1 MRIVLGVARASLD
14 STALQQQETEISACA
29 YGAWEGSRST
39 DIQACDRM
47 SDAAPSR
54 PVHNWRPT
62 PHTHQSQAT
71 GSRRAALRCGGAG
84 SRTMTGPTQA

>member
-14 STALQQQETEISACA
+14 STGLLCGSALPTD
-29 YGAWEGSRST
+29 SRST